1 MVDNKKGLAEGKI
14 TQEALE
20 KLNSMVGVKLRI
32 HNDSGNRN
40 VVEETIR
47 KFINGTG
54 DVNPLYRDPEY
65 GKKTR
70 YGKQV
75 APPSWLYSVF
85 QMGVMLGLPGVH
97 GWHSGDDW
105 EFYKPIVAGDRIR
118 PEAEFKG
125 YEEVPSKFSDRMIK
139 TYQDRLYYNQR
150 DELVAKASAWS
161 FRAEQSN
168 VRKKGKYNQLE
179 LPHPWTDEE
188 REAVDEQIM
197 AMKIRGSE
205 VLYWED
211 VKEGAEVPQV
221 VKGPIGITDEAAFYG
236 GTSGRLMAHEAAL
249 AGYKKH
255 PAWGFIATDT
265 RAWEPRAAVHWSLE
279 AAKAAGLPYMYEI
292 GMERNSWTIQMFTS
306 WMGDEGWLKSC
317 YAEYRA
323 FIYLGDAAFIK
334 GTVTRKYVDDN
345 GEHCV
350 DVNINGINQRNE
362 VIVKGHGTVILPS
375 RDAGTWPLES
385 RVAKE

>member
-14 TQEALE
+14 TQEALD
-20 KLNSMVGVKLRI
+20 KLNSLVGVKLRI

-54 DVNPLYRDPEY
+54 EINPLYRDPEY

-70 YGKQV
+70 FGKQV

-168 VRKKGKYNQLE
+168 VRKKGKYGKLE

-188 REAVDEQIM
+188 RESVDDQIM

-205 VLYWED
+205 DLYWED
-211 VKEGAEVPQV
+211 VKEGEEVPQV
-221 VKGPIGITDEAAFYG
+221 VKGPIGLTDEAAFYG

-249 AGYKKH
+249 VGYKKH

-306 WMGDEGWLKSC
+306 WMGDEGWLKRC

-334 GTVTRKYVDDN
+334 GTVTKKYVDEN

-350 DVNINGINQRNE
+350 DVTINGINQRKE
-362 VIVKGHGTVILPS
+362 IIVKGHGTVILPS
-375 RDAGTWPLES
+375 RDAKTWPLES
-385 RVAKE
+385 RVAK